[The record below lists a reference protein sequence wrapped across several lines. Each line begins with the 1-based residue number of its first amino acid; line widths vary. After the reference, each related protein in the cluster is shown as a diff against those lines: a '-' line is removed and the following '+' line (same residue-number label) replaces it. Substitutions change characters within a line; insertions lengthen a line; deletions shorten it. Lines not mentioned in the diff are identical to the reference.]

1 MDGELARVAAAQ
13 GGFVYR
19 WQALDCGYRES
30 EVARLLRTK
39 QWCTVRRGAYTL
51 PEYVATLDEAGR
63 HALLARAVA
72 GALDG
77 RVVLAG
83 YTALAVRGVPLWGVD
98 LRRVHVFRD
107 GARTSRTDAGVVHH
121 LGPPAD
127 RDVGELDGLLV
138 ARSELAL
145 ADAARTVPFEAGVVL
160 ADGVLRRLRPDA
172 ELLSHIVREEQR
184 DWRGALTSGRVLD
197 FADGDAE
204 TVGESRSRVMLARI
218 GVPPPRLQHP
228 FHRAGG
234 DVYARTDFWIEEF
247 ATAGEFD
254 GKQKYGRALYEQS
267 GVIEDVDLG
276 EVLWA
281 EKRREDEIRSD
292 GAEMVRWVWSELD
305 GNDRAI
311 RGRFEAAFTRSGRRL
326 RAG

>member
-1 MDGELARVAAAQ
+1 MDGELARFAATQ

-19 WQALDCGYRES
+19 WQALECGYRES
-30 EVARLLRTK
+30 EVARLLRAR
-39 QWCTVRRGAYTL
+39 QWCTVRRGAYAL
-51 PEYVATLDEAGR
+51 PEYVATLDAAGR

-83 YTALAVRGVPLWGVD
+83 YTALALRGVPLWGVD
-98 LRRVHVFRD
+98 LGRVHVFRD
-107 GARTSRTDAGVVHH
+107 GAHTSRTDAGVVHH

-127 RDVGELDGLLV
+127 RDVDEFAGMLV
-138 ARSELAL
+138 ARPELAM
-145 ADAARTVPFEAGVVL
+145 ADAARMVPFEAGVVL
-160 ADGVLRRLRPDA
+160 ADGVLRLLAPDR

-184 DWRGALTSGRVLD
+184 DWRGALASGRVLD

-218 GVPPPRLQHP
+218 GLPQPQLQRP
-228 FHRAGG
+228 FHRADGS
-234 DVYARTDFWIEEF
+234 VYARTDFWIEEF

-254 GKQKYGRALYEQS
+254 GKLKYSRALYERS

-276 EVLWA
+276 AVLWA

-305 GNDRAI
+305 GHDHMI
-311 RGRFEAAFTRSGRRL
+311 RGRFEAACARARRRL
-326 RAG
+326 RVG

>member
-30 EVARLLRTK
+30 EVARLLRAK
-39 QWCTVRRGAYTL
+39 RWYTVRRGAYAL
-51 PEYVATLDEAGR
+51 PEYVATLSPAGR
-63 HALLARAVA
+63 HALLARAVV

-83 YTALAVRGVPLWGVD
+83 YSALAMRGVQMCGVD
-98 LRRVHVFRD
+98 LHRVHVFRD

-127 RDVGELDGLLV
+127 RDVDEIGDLLV
-138 ARSELAL
+138 ARPELAL
-145 ADAARTVPFEAGVVL
+145 ADAARMASFEAGVVL
-160 ADGVLRRLRPDA
+160 ADGVLRGLAPDA
-172 ELLSHIVREEQR
+172 ELLSRIVREEQR

-218 GVPPPRLQHP
+218 GLPTPRLQRP
-228 FHRAGG
+228 FHRSNGS
-234 DVYARTDFWIEEF
+234 VYARSDFWIEEF

-254 GKQKYGRALYEQS
+254 GKQKYGRALYEES
-267 GVIEDVDLG
+267 GVIEDVDVG

-281 EKRREDEIRSD
+281 EKRREDQICSD

-305 GNDRAI
+305 GHDRTV
-311 RGRFEAAFTRSGRRL
+311 RGRFEAAFARAGGRL